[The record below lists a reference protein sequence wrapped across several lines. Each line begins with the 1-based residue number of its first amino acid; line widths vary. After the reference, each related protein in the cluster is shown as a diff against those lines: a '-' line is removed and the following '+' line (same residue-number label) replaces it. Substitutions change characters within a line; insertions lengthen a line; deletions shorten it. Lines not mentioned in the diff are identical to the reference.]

1 MSNKKVAAFSLLA
14 HINDNNIGLKS
25 FEDIFIPIVKS
36 SLCKMNNEGV
46 KSGQSITE
54 IKEQVDKSFSLDI
67 PIPILKNLLISIS
80 NEVEKDPEN
89 QFILHKDGGFQM
101 NKFLFADYE
110 EELDHK
116 ENEINEVERVYKAYL
131 TSNGLDPK
139 KEPSIF
145 DYIDQNR
152 INLSKYFAYKHD
164 KTLEIEFVHQ
174 ANFINSIK
182 SNKRIYEIL
191 RRVYLGSL
199 IAAYLEVQIGTVQN
213 KIELLLDTNFILGLL
228 DLNSSESTHTCRKI
242 SEICDRIGFTKS
254 ILPYTIEEIQM
265 LIERKAN
272 LLENAFFQGH
282 LDPESI
288 YNAAKRR
295 NLTKTQ
301 LQQTCKNLNNIIQTE
316 YKIQIIGNDEKYRNL
331 AKYQYSDIYEFYK
344 ELRHGNAYSALH
356 DTTVIA
362 YVKEK
367 RGKKIIKGDL
377 LKANCWFVTNTPF
390 SLALPERNGNLPE
403 IIRAEEILNFL
414 WLSNPSVTAFI
425 NGSELSSLGL
435 TRLVSATISYSLP
448 SPKVLRD
455 LDENFNSY
463 GGATITAD
471 DTVMVASMIANKK
484 INRPEELNKIALQN
498 PDNFISKVKEFAKT
512 GRKEEREMKEKMDK
526 ILSRLEEVYK
536 KQQEEKKEV
545 KSEEKVQIHIVPDP
559 PKIDTEKVTLQQSN
573 RRLKNVLIVTILSF
587 ISICWWTFDHL
598 VVIDFL
604 TKQTNYILIKLA
616 GQFLLVTLTLAIF
629 KKELKPA
636 WITTSAA
643 FTIALIMLCKSE
655 TKPELQEKENMPA
668 TNSTLP
674 KAGADSIKKVDT
686 TNKHLSK

>member
-14 HINDNNIGLKS
+14 HINDNNIGLRS

-36 SLCKMNNEGV
+36 SLCKMNSEGV

-54 IKEQVDKSFSLDI
+54 IKEQVDKSFALDI
-67 PIPILKNLLISIS
+67 PIPILKNLLHSIS
-80 NEVEKDPEN
+80 SEVEKDTEN
-89 QFILHKDGGFQM
+89 QFILHRDGGFQM
-101 NKFLFADYE
+101 NKYLFADYE

-116 ENEINEVERVYKAYL
+116 ESEINEVERIYKAYL
-131 TSNGLDPK
+131 TSNGLDSK

-164 KTLEIEFVHQ
+164 QQLEIDYVHQ

-199 IAAYLEVQIGTVQN
+199 IVAYLEVQIGEVQN

-242 SEICDRIGFTKS
+242 SEICERIGFTKS
-254 ILPYTIEEIQM
+254 ILPFTIEEIQM
-265 LIERKAN
+265 LIEKKSN
-272 LLENAFFQGH
+272 LLENAFFQGY

-295 NLTKTQ
+295 KLTKTQ
-301 LQQTCKNLNNIIQTE
+301 LQQISKNLKNILQSE
-316 YKIQIIGNDEKYRNL
+316 YKVTIIGNDDKFRNL

-344 ELRHGNAYSALH
+344 GLRGDNNFSALH

-367 RGKKIIKGDL
+367 RGKKAIKGDL

-390 SLALPERNGNLPE
+390 NLALPKNNGNLPE
-403 IIRAEEILNFL
+403 VIRAEEMLNFL

-425 NGSELSSLGL
+425 NSSELSSLGL

-484 INRPEELNKIALQN
+484 INRPDELNKIALQN
-498 PDNFISKVKEFAKT
+498 PENFISKVKEFAEE
-512 GRKEEREMKEKMDK
+512 GRKEEREIKEKLDR
-526 ILSRLEEVYK
+526 ILSRLEEAFK
-536 KQQEEKKEV
+536 KQQEEKKEEKKEV
-545 KSEEKVQIHIVPDP
+545 KTEIPPPVVIEVIKEDPEKQILE
-559 PKIDTEKVTLQQSN
+559 TSN
-573 RRLKNVLIVTILSF
+573 RRLKNILVFTIFSF
-587 ISICWWTFDHL
+587 ISISWWLFDHL
-598 VVIDFL
+598 VTIDFL

-616 GQFLLVTLTLAIF
+616 GQLLLVTLTLAIF
-629 KKELKPA
+629 RKEYRPA
-636 WITTSAA
+636 WITTSVA
-643 FTIALIMLCKSE
+643 FTIAIIML
-655 TKPELQEKENMPA
+655 L
-668 TNSTLP
+668 
-674 KAGADSIKKVDT
+674 KAS
-686 TNKHLSK
+686 